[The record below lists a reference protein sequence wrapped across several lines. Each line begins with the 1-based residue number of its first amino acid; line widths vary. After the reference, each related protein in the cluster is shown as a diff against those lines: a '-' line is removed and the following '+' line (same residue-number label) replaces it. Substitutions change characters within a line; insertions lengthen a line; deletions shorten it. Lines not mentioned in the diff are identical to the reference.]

1 MKINVTGYPLMV
13 HMYMPRV
20 RISLAGHNHFH
31 HPPFLPHPN
40 THLFFPFPFLSILK
54 RLLVED
60 PFSFLIFVLIRD
72 KDIGPV
78 SVQKMGK
85 CKGCGKLGRMLPR
98 DGPVNAYYSSLLC
111 SPVVSVWDCI
121 VRKMRYSY
129 RPEWV

>member
-1 MKINVTGYPLMV
+1 
-13 HMYMPRV
+13 
-20 RISLAGHNHFH
+20 
-31 HPPFLPHPN
+31 
-40 THLFFPFPFLSILK
+40 
-54 RLLVED
+54 
-60 PFSFLIFVLIRD
+60 
-72 KDIGPV
+72 
-78 SVQKMGK
+78 MGK

>member
-1 MKINVTGYPLMV
+1 MEMEMKNHSIGD
-13 HMYMPRV
+13 
-20 RISLAGHNHFH
+20 ISREKHSNKWKERNAIKNLECPIELCDG
-31 HPPFLPHPN
+31 
-40 THLFFPFPFLSILK
+40 
-54 RLLVED
+54 
-60 PFSFLIFVLIRD
+60 D
-72 KDIGPV
+72 KDIGSV
-78 SVQKMGK
+78 SVRKMGK

>member
-1 MKINVTGYPLMV
+1 MEMEMKNHSIGD
-13 HMYMPRV
+13 
-20 RISLAGHNHFH
+20 ISREKHSNKWKERNAIKNQ
-31 HPPFLPHPN
+31 
-40 THLFFPFPFLSILK
+40 SM
-54 RLLVED
+54 EW
-60 PFSFLIFVLIRD
+60 D